1 VNKNFHLIINP
12 GRYPWY
18 SRKLKKLMHFVKG
31 GTIAESTS
39 RDHFE
44 VLIRKF
50 IASGDS
56 FLLIWGGDGTAN
68 LALNCLM
75 KHADA
80 ERRKQIAV
88 GFLRGGSGNGIQD
101 SYEVPKGLSRQVKTY
116 LKSMNENLTQN
127 VDVFKVTHDGTET
140 FGQLFGTG
148 LDAGILESRNRNRR
162 AGGDKAPHP
171 GFLPYVIPAVKIIW
185 KEARLLE
192 IPQILKMEDGL
203 FAFRGTRT
211 NAEFPFDAYSLETRA
226 PLIEAGVRPY
236 FGWYYKICPDVVC
249 NDGKL
254 DVYLFNITSP
264 LRMPF
269 QLFYF
274 WNGLYNRINNWN
286 AKRGLPLIEHY
297 KIRKMIIEAKKGRL
311 FHIDGELYRTDDPIR
326 VEIEP
331 QALKFLVPRSFH
343 EKFHPIHLSSRPTM

>member
-1 VNKNFHLIINP
+1 M
-12 GRYPWY
+12 RYI
-18 SRKLKKLMHFVKG
+18 KG
-31 GTIAESTS
+31 GTVAQSTS

-44 VLIRKF
+44 ELIKEF
-50 IASGDS
+50 ISTEDTY
-56 FLLIWGGDGTAN
+56 LLIWGGDGTAN

-80 ERRKQIAV
+80 ARRDRIAV

-116 LKSMNENLTQN
+116 LNSMEENLTQR
-127 VDVFKVTHDGTET
+127 VDLFKVSFDGRESY
-140 FGQLFGTG
+140 GQLFGTG
-148 LDAGILESRNRNRR
+148 LDAHILEARNRNRR
-162 AGGDKAPHP
+162 ISGDRAPHP
-171 GFLPYVIPAVKIIW
+171 GFLPYIIPAVKIIW
-185 KEARLLE
+185 NEARLRS
-192 IPQILKMEDGL
+192 IPRTLIMEDGL

-211 NAEFPFDAYSLETRA
+211 NAEFPFDKYKLETRA

-249 NDGKL
+249 NGGKL
-254 DVYLFNITSP
+254 DVYLFNVTSP

-297 KIRKMIIEAKKGRL
+297 KIRKMVAEAEKGRL
-311 FHIDGELYRTDDPIR
+311 FHIDGELNRTDGPITI
-326 VEIEP
+326 EIEP
-331 QALKFLVPRSFH
+331 KALRFLVPRSFH
-343 EKFHPIHLSSRPTM
+343 EKFHPIHQN